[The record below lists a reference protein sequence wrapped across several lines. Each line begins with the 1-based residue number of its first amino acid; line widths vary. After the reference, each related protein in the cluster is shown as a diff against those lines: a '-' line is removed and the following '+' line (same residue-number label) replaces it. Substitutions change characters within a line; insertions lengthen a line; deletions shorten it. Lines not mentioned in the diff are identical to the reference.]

1 MFSDKELQG
10 IFDYI
15 NNNPEAKIYLGCDSL
30 RSKHKKVKFVTVLVV
45 YQKDKSK
52 IFKNIIYE
60 KITDAKLSRP
70 FNRMMREV
78 QSVTELYMLLED
90 VLIYRDFEIHIDV
103 SPDPINGSNVAY
115 NSAKGMVY
123 GMTGVE
129 PVCKPD
135 SWAASHCADRFT
147 KDTRKR

>member
-1 MFSDKELQG
+1 MFSKDELKE
-10 IFDYI
+10 IFAFIDD
-15 NNNPEAKIYLGCDSL
+15 NPEAKIFLGADSQ

-52 IFKNIIYE
+52 IFKDVCYE

-78 QSVTELYMLLED
+78 MLVTELYTILED
-90 VLIYRDFEIHIDV
+90 VLIERDFEVHLDV
-103 SPDPINGSNVAY
+103 SPDESNGSNVAY
-115 NSAKGMVY
+115 GAARGMVW
-123 GMTGVE
+123 GIVGVE
-129 PVCKPD
+129 AVCKPD

-147 KDTRKR
+147 KDKRKK